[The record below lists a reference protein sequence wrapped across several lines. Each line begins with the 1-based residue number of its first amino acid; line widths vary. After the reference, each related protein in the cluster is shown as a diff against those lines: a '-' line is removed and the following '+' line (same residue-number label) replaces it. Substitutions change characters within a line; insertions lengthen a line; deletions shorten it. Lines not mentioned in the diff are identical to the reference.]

1 MSSRSRIAR
10 TLALGL
16 AGCALGALPATA
28 SAHPHPSPWWW
39 HPPART
45 GVLAGGP
52 GTTAGGTPGAIAGVE
67 YTTFGAAG
75 VTDATGAFRT
85 YGAPVAFSVGHLV
98 LGTSKDDTLVT
109 PFALADRDR
118 RGDDCTT
125 TDALVRTLQVLEAL
139 DADHDPSDGIA
150 IAAATRAR
158 AARWDVPLTDV
169 ARLDDARAL
178 ALVTKL
184 TGATALPDRLAVR
197 DRFLNQVDAETWSET
212 GHTTFTSNAAEM
224 VQILTSYNNGVFPP
238 ADLIE
243 RQGSLIR
250 SQGLASDGRSLTF
263 SWQFGLMRTTKDV
276 AETPL
281 ARNTLAIPPAIA
293 AQGGDHIG
301 DIDIANGKVY
311 APIED
316 GAKRPDG
323 TRYLHPVIA
332 LFDAKTLQFTGESH
346 ELPRA
351 LHTEGVP
358 WIAVDRARG
367 VFYTAEW
374 NDTKVI
380 NVFDLRTFALRK
392 TITLSQTLGRIQ
404 GAKVHDGMLYAFAD
418 LKNVPRPVYKIDLDT
433 GHVLTVATVTLPGGS
448 ESEGMAFYDQ
458 PDGTALHTVDVTP
471 DSLGVNLR
479 DLELT
484 QPSLRA
490 RACG

>member
-1 MSSRSRIAR
+1 MPRSLIAR

-16 AGCALGALPATA
+16 AASAIGAAPA

-52 GTTAGGTPGAIAGVE
+52 GTTAGGTPGAIAGVQ
-67 YTTFGAAG
+67 YATLGAAG

-85 YGAPVAFSVGHLV
+85 YGHRVAFSVGHLV
-98 LGTSKDDTLVT
+98 LGTSRDDSLVT
-109 PFALADRDR
+109 PFALAGPD
-118 RGDDCTT
+118 DDCTT
-125 TDALVRTLQVLEAL
+125 SAAVLRELQVLEAL
-139 DADHDPSDGIA
+139 DADHDPGDGIA
-150 IAAATRAR
+150 IDAATRAR
-158 AARWDVPLTDV
+158 ASRWDVPIADV
-169 ARLDDARAL
+169 SRLDDARAT
-178 ALVTKL
+178 ALVRKITNNPS
-184 TGATALPDRLAVR
+184 AVLPDRAAVQ
-197 DRFLNQVDAETWSET
+197 DRFLDQVDAETWTEQ
-212 GHTTFTSNAAEM
+212 GHTTYTSNAAEM

-238 ADLIE
+238 TDLIE

-250 SQGLASDGRSLTF
+250 SQGLASDGASLTF
-263 SWQFGLMRTTKDV
+263 SWQFGLMRTTKDP
-276 AETPL
+276 AEAPL
-281 ARNTLAIPPAIA
+281 ARNTLAIPPALA

-301 DIDIANGKVY
+301 DVDISGGKVY

-316 GAKRPDG
+316 GGKRPDG
-323 TRYLHPVIA
+323 TRYRHPMIA
-332 LFDAKTLQFTGESH
+332 LFDAKTLQYTGEAH
-346 ELPRA
+346 ELPQA

-358 WIAVDRARG
+358 WVAVDAARG

-374 NDTKVI
+374 NTTKVI

-404 GAKVHDGMLYAFAD
+404 GAKVDDGQLYAFAD

-433 GHVLTVATVTLPGGS
+433 GHVVTVASVTLPAGS

-458 PDGTALHTVDVTP
+458 PDGTSLHTLDVTP
-471 DSLGVNLR
+471 DSLGANLR
-479 DLELT
+479 DLALT
-484 QPSLRA
+484 RPSLRS